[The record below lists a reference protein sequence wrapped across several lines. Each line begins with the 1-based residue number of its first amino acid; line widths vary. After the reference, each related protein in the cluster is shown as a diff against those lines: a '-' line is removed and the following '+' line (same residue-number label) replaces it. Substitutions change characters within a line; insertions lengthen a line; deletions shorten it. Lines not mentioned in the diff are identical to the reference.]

1 MQNRYTNLK
10 IIGSYAFKH
19 NKLKIN
25 DINQEPIKIPILSK
39 NYYVKFIL

>member
-10 IIGSYAFKH
+10 IGSYTFKH

-25 DINQEPIKIPILSK
+25 DINQKDKL
-39 NYYVKFIL
+39 